1 MGHMREY
8 SRFKANLIFNSQKYA
23 SDWQLGLILVQ
34 VNNLLPYRLQRVHNI
49 SKQGKLS
56 ALIFTLFEDLCNSL
70 HTFFKFLLRTYSM
83 SVQILIR
90 AIMKNRIPMMLYK
103 LLKQSM
109 VASTHI
115 ENFLKTPEHKL
126 LEKTK
131 TVRKLELQTF
141 VLITLYSDRWRHH
154 VCVLRSKA
162 HDLLGTS
169 LAAKGPGIVN
179 LVIATTYSETRLL
192 IQDGGR
198 YEANLLGSISAFF
211 FGLLEF
217 LRCVFTSHQGNLI
230 FSKAF
235 CVCSVLIAW
244 FSLAYFPKIPPT
256 WEEKSVSLEQRLGNS
271 SL

>member
-1 MGHMREY
+1 M
-8 SRFKANLIFNSQKYA
+8 LT
-23 SDWQLGLILVQ
+23 
-34 VNNLLPYRLQRVHNI
+34 YRLQRVHNI
-49 SKQGKLS
+49 SKQDILS
-56 ALIFTLFEDLCNSL
+56 ALIFTLFDYLCNSL

-83 SVQILIR
+83 SVQILMR

-179 LVIATTYSETRLL
+179 LVIATTYSETRLP

-198 YEANLLGSISAFF
+198 YEPNLLAAFF
-211 FGLLEF
+211 RTFWNSCVVF
-217 LRCVFTSHQGNLI
+217 LHLTKVTLFFQKLFVCV
-230 FSKAF
+230 
-235 CVCSVLIAW
+235 VCSWRDFHLLISLKFPHVRRKVS
-244 FSLAYFPKIPPT
+244 FSGT
-256 WEEKSVSLEQRLGNS
+256 T
-271 SL
+271 

>member
-1 MGHMREY
+1 
-8 SRFKANLIFNSQKYA
+8 
-23 SDWQLGLILVQ
+23 
-34 VNNLLPYRLQRVHNI
+34 
-49 SKQGKLS
+49 
-56 ALIFTLFEDLCNSL
+56 
-70 HTFFKFLLRTYSM
+70 
-83 SVQILIR
+83 
-90 AIMKNRIPMMLYK
+90 MLYK

-126 LEKTK
+126 LEKTN

-198 YEANLLGSISAFF
+198 YEANLLGSIFQHFF
-211 FGLLEF
+211 RTFWNS
-217 LRCVFTSHQGNLI
+217 CVVFSHLTKVTLFFQKLFT
-230 FSKAF
+230 
-235 CVCSVLIAW
+235 CVVCSWRYFHLLISLKFPHVRRKVSFSGTTSRQFQSLVDMFRFWKNSFTFVLHSFYSYIRLSWPWLRACLYLTVW
-244 FSLAYFPKIPPT
+244 ILLLQSGLWWIKVT
-256 WEEKSVSLEQRLGNS
+256 LVCTVLEGRDLDTVMLWQVCFQILKKLQNILRAEVFWLVQ
-271 SL
+271 LYC

>member
-1 MGHMREY
+1 M
-8 SRFKANLIFNSQKYA
+8 LT
-23 SDWQLGLILVQ
+23 
-34 VNNLLPYRLQRVHNI
+34 YRLQRGHNI
-49 SKQGKLS
+49 SKQDILS
-56 ALIFTLFEDLCNSL
+56 ALIFILFDYLCNSL

-115 ENFLKTPEHKL
+115 ENFWKTPEHKL

-141 VLITLYSDRWRHH
+141 VLITLYSHRWRHH

-198 YEANLLGSISAFF
+198 YEANLLSSIFQHFF
-211 FGLLEF
+211 RTFG
-217 LRCVFTSHQGNLI
+217 
-230 FSKAF
+230 
-235 CVCSVLIAW
+235 
-244 FSLAYFPKIPPT
+244 IPALCFHISP
-256 WEEKSVSLEQRLGNS
+256 R
-271 SL
+271 

>member
-1 MGHMREY
+1 
-8 SRFKANLIFNSQKYA
+8 
-23 SDWQLGLILVQ
+23 
-34 VNNLLPYRLQRVHNI
+34 
-49 SKQGKLS
+49 
-56 ALIFTLFEDLCNSL
+56 
-70 HTFFKFLLRTYSM
+70 
-83 SVQILIR
+83 
-90 AIMKNRIPMMLYK
+90 MLYK

-126 LEKTK
+126 LEKTN

-179 LVIATTYSETRLL
+179 LVIATTYSETRLP

-198 YEANLLGSISAFF
+198 YEPNLLAAFF
-211 FGLLEF
+211 RTFWNSCVVF
-217 LRCVFTSHQGNLI
+217 LHLTKVTLFFQKLFVCV
-230 FSKAF
+230 
-235 CVCSVLIAW
+235 VCSWRDFHLLISLKFPHVRRKVSFCGTTYIGSSNLSLIGFDCEKTLLPLFYIHFPRISRLSWLWLRVCLYLTVWILLLLQSGLWWIKVTLVCTVLEGRDLDTVMLWQVCFQILKKLQNILRAEVFW
-244 FSLAYFPKIPPT
+244 LVQLYC
-256 WEEKSVSLEQRLGNS
+256 
-271 SL
+271 

>member
-1 MGHMREY
+1 
-8 SRFKANLIFNSQKYA
+8 
-23 SDWQLGLILVQ
+23 
-34 VNNLLPYRLQRVHNI
+34 
-49 SKQGKLS
+49 
-56 ALIFTLFEDLCNSL
+56 
-70 HTFFKFLLRTYSM
+70 
-83 SVQILIR
+83 
-90 AIMKNRIPMMLYK
+90 MLYK

-179 LVIATTYSETRLL
+179 LVTATTYSETRLL

-198 YEANLLGSISAFF
+198 YEPNLLGSICSIFF
-211 FGLLEF
+211 LLLEF
-217 LRCVFTSHQGNLI
+217 LRCVFTSHQGNFI

-235 CVCSVLIAW
+235 CVCSVLMAW
-244 FSLAYFPKIPPT
+244 FSLAYFLKIAPR
-256 WEEKSVSLEQRLGNS
+256 EKKSQFLWLEQRRQFQSLVDRFRVWKNS
-271 SL
+271 FTFVLHPFYSYIRLSWLWLRVCVYLTVWILLLQSGLWWIKVTLVCTVLEGGDLDTVMLWQVCFQILKKLQNILRAEVFWLV

>member
-1 MGHMREY
+1 
-8 SRFKANLIFNSQKYA
+8 
-23 SDWQLGLILVQ
+23 
-34 VNNLLPYRLQRVHNI
+34 
-49 SKQGKLS
+49 
-56 ALIFTLFEDLCNSL
+56 
-70 HTFFKFLLRTYSM
+70 M
-83 SVQILIR
+83 SVQILMR

-141 VLITLYSDRWRHH
+141 VLITLYPDRWRHH

-162 HDLLGTS
+162 HDLLETS

-179 LVIATTYSETRLL
+179 LVTATTYSETRLP

-198 YEANLLGSISAFF
+198 YKPNLLGSIFSIF

-217 LRCVFTSHQGNLI
+217 LRFVFTSHQGNFI
-230 FSKAF
+230 FLKAV
-235 CVCSVLIAW
+235 CVCSLLMAW
-244 FSLAYFPKIPPT
+244 FSLAYFPKIPPR
-256 WEEKSVSLEQRLGNS
+256 EKKSQFLWNNVVSSNF
-271 SL
+271 